1 MGLIRNII
9 NALFRRGVEWNWDE
23 PPLSTA
29 RKQLEASEKKSAG
42 KTENPEKTERIKKQ
56 CKSCGKTF
64 SVDPSW
70 EHIPNYCKECRQRF
84 AREKEEKQRA
94 GAPRKIRRTC
104 RSCGKVF
111 TFPSTLEH
119 YPNYCPNCRK
129 NRKQEMKA
137 KYGQPVKRAKGE
149 NAKT

>member
-1 MGLIRNII
+1 MGLIDII
-9 NALFRRGVEWNWDE
+9 KAFFKKGQGDKATAPVKAAAL
-23 PPLSTA
+23 
-29 RKQLEASEKKSAG
+29 KQPAAPEKKSAG
-42 KTENPEKTERIKKQ
+42 GTENPDKPERIKKQ

-94 GAPRKIRRTC
+94 GEPRKIRRTC

-137 KYGQPVKRAKGE
+137 KYGQPVKRAKSE
-149 NAKT
+149 NAKA